1 MVPVDR
7 KKEDDMTDKSRKD
20 KEIKPGRRSGQNGSP
35 SQDTISGLTGEALQ
49 DQSISGATGEALQDR
64 RLAGLVEAFKADSGQ
79 YKDLATPAD
88 REGRRRLLRSLM
100 NIRMPGALPENVL
113 RIQDEYLQER
123 AAEKG
128 IVRPE
133 QLPEI
138 RAGLSIWQGDI
149 TRLAVDAIVNA
160 ANSQMLGCF
169 VPMHTCIDNCIH
181 TYAGVQLRAECGRQM
196 QKLRMRYGRQ
206 YEQPTA
212 VPMLTDGYNLPARKV
227 VHIVGPI
234 VQGRLTPAL
243 EQDLADCYKNT
254 LDLCAQNGLR
264 TVAFCCISTGVFH
277 FPGRR
282 AAQIAVNTVE
292 EWMRQNP
299 GTLERVIFNVF
310 KEEDRSIYEELL
322 S

>member
-1 MVPVDR
+1 MFPVNG
-7 KKEDDMTDKSRKD
+7 KKEDDMTDKIRKD

-35 SQDTISGLTGEALQ
+35 SQDTISGQTGEALQNQRISGLTGEALQ
-49 DQSISGATGEALQDR
+49 DQSISGPTRESLQDR

-169 VPMHTCIDNCIH
+169 VPMHTCIDKATHIRITHPSNCIM
-181 TYAGVQLRAECGRQM
+181 ASC
-196 QKLRMRYGRQ
+196 
-206 YEQPTA
+206 
-212 VPMLTDGYNLPARKV
+212 
-227 VHIVGPI
+227 
-234 VQGRLTPAL
+234 
-243 EQDLADCYKNT
+243 
-254 LDLCAQNGLR
+254 
-264 TVAFCCISTGVFH
+264 
-277 FPGRR
+277 
-282 AAQIAVNTVE
+282 
-292 EWMRQNP
+292 
-299 GTLERVIFNVF
+299 
-310 KEEDRSIYEELL
+310 
-322 S
+322 